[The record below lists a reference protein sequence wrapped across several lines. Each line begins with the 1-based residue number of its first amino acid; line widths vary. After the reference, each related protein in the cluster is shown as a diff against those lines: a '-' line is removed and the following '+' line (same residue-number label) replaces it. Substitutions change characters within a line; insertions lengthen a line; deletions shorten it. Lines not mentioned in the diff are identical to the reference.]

1 LDHCANAVSYPKP
14 DRPVGRV
21 NAITLRHLPLHLN
34 CPASRAVNAVENDK
48 QIASPAVSTSL
59 ISPTSS
65 AALLHAYDRKAYL
78 NARFRHHRDTEGD
91 VMRIA
96 KIEDLHC
103 NAGWRDFS
111 FLKITTD
118 DGLVGWSE
126 FMENFG
132 AEGLSGVIGR
142 LGERLIG
149 MDPRPVEKI
158 TAFLHGLTRQT
169 PYGINQQAIA
179 AIENALVDIKAK
191 ALGIPVYELL
201 GGPVRDRLR
210 LYWSHCGTWRVS
222 FADRIKDWTGF
233 DPIRSLAD
241 VEHAGAEVAKRGFKG
256 LKTNIML
263 FDGPAPRIHMPGFN
277 GDGWPEL
284 NIDRSLVDAITA
296 ELGAFR
302 NGAGPGV
309 GLHLDL
315 NFNFKTEGY
324 IRLAQALE
332 PFDLVWL
339 EIDSYDPA
347 ALATIR
353 RSARTRIA
361 SCESL
366 YGRRQFKPYLEQQAV
381 DVAIIDVAWN
391 GILESAKIA
400 AMADA
405 YEVNVAPH
413 NFNGHLGSLMSAHL
427 CAAIPNFR
435 VMEIDI
441 EDVPW
446 KDDLV
451 TKPPVI
457 EAGDL
462 LLPTGPG
469 WGAEVNEAVIRAHPP
484 ARPVKWTE

>member
-1 LDHCANAVSYPKP
+1 
-14 DRPVGRV
+14 
-21 NAITLRHLPLHLN
+21 
-34 CPASRAVNAVENDK
+34 
-48 QIASPAVSTSL
+48 
-59 ISPTSS
+59 
-65 AALLHAYDRKAYL
+65 
-78 NARFRHHRDTEGD
+78 
-91 VMRIA
+91 MRIA

-142 LGERLIG
+142 LGERLVG
-149 MDPRPVEKI
+149 MDPRPVEKV

-241 VEHAGAEVAKRGFKG
+241 VERAGAEVAARGFKG
-256 LKTNIML
+256 LKTNIMR
-263 FDGPAPRIHMPGFN
+263 FDGPTPRIHMPGFN
-277 GDGWPEL
+277 GEGWPEL
-284 NIDRSLVDAITA
+284 NIDRPLVDAITA
-296 ELGAFR
+296 ELEAFR
-302 NGAGPGV
+302 RGAGPGV

-339 EIDSYDPA
+339 EIDRIATTRPHWRLSGAAPA
-347 ALATIR
+347 RALPPASRCMAGDNSDRISSNRQSMLPSSTWRGTESWSRPRSLPWPMPTRSMWR
-353 RSARTRIA
+353 RTTSMAISAR
-361 SCESL
+361 
-366 YGRRQFKPYLEQQAV
+366 
-381 DVAIIDVAWN
+381 
-391 GILESAKIA
+391 
-400 AMADA
+400 
-405 YEVNVAPH
+405 
-413 NFNGHLGSLMSAHL
+413 
-427 CAAIPNFR
+427 
-435 VMEIDI
+435 
-441 EDVPW
+441 
-446 KDDLV
+446 
-451 TKPPVI
+451 
-457 EAGDL
+457 
-462 LLPTGPG
+462 
-469 WGAEVNEAVIRAHPP
+469 
-484 ARPVKWTE
+484 

>member
-1 LDHCANAVSYPKP
+1 
-14 DRPVGRV
+14 
-21 NAITLRHLPLHLN
+21 
-34 CPASRAVNAVENDK
+34 
-48 QIASPAVSTSL
+48 
-59 ISPTSS
+59 
-65 AALLHAYDRKAYL
+65 
-78 NARFRHHRDTEGD
+78 
-91 VMRIA
+91 MRIA

-103 NAGWRDFS
+103 AAGWRDFS

-126 FMENFG
+126 FLENFG
-132 AEGLSGVIGR
+132 AEGLSTVIQR
-142 LGERLIG
+142 LGERIIG
-149 MDPRPVEKI
+149 MDPRGVERI
-158 TAFLHGLTRQT
+158 TAFLHGLTRQS

-191 ALGIPVYELL
+191 ALGIPVYELF
-201 GGPVRDRLR
+201 GGPVRDRLP

-222 FADRIKDWTGF
+222 FAETIKEWTGF

-241 VEHAGAEVAKRGFKG
+241 VEQAGAEVARRGFKG
-256 LKTNIML
+256 LKTNIMR
-263 FDGPAPRIHMPGFN
+263 FDTDPPTIHMPGFN
-277 GDGWPEL
+277 GPGWPAL
-284 NIDRSLVDAITA
+284 NIDSALVDGLVAQM
-296 ELGAFR
+296 GAFR
-302 NGAGPGV
+302 AGAGPRV
-309 GLHLDL
+309 GLHVDL

-324 IRLAQALE
+324 IRMAQALE

-361 SCESL
+361 SCKSL
-366 YGRRQFKPYLEQQAV
+366 YGRRQFRPYFEQQSV

-391 GILESAKIA
+391 GILESMKIA

-405 YEVNVAPH
+405 YEINVAPH
-413 NFNGHLGSLMSAHL
+413 NFNGHIGSLMSAHL
-427 CAAIPNFR
+427 CAAVPNFR

-451 TKPPVI
+451 TTPPLI
-457 EAGDL
+457 ENGEL
-462 LLPTGPG
+462 LIPTGAG
-469 WGAEVNEAVIRAHPP
+469 WGAEVNEDVVRAHPP
-484 ARPVKWTE
+484 RRPVKWQT

>member
-1 LDHCANAVSYPKP
+1 
-14 DRPVGRV
+14 
-21 NAITLRHLPLHLN
+21 
-34 CPASRAVNAVENDK
+34 
-48 QIASPAVSTSL
+48 
-59 ISPTSS
+59 
-65 AALLHAYDRKAYL
+65 
-78 NARFRHHRDTEGD
+78 
-91 VMRIA
+91 MRIT

-111 FLKITTD
+111 FLKISTD
-118 DGLVGWSE
+118 EGVVGWSE

-132 AEGLSGVIGR
+132 SEGLGGVIQR

-149 MDPRPVEKI
+149 QDPRPVEKI
-158 TAFLHGLTRQT
+158 TAFLHGVTRQA
-169 PYGINQQAIA
+169 PGGINQQAIA

-222 FADRIKDWTGF
+222 FADRIKEWTGF

-241 VEHAGAEVAKRGFKG
+241 VERAGAEVARRGFKG
-256 LKTNIML
+256 LKTNIMR
-263 FDGPAPRIHMPGFN
+263 FDTEKPYIHMPGFN
-277 GDGWPEL
+277 GGGWPEL
-284 NIDRSLVDAITA
+284 NFDPAVQDALVA
-296 ELGAFR
+296 EMTAFR
-302 NGAGPGV
+302 QGAGPGV
-309 GLHLDL
+309 GLHVDL

-324 IRLAQALE
+324 IRLAQAME

-353 RSARTRIA
+353 RSSRTRVA

-366 YGRRQFKPYLEQQAV
+366 YGRRQFRPFFEQQSV

-391 GILESAKIA
+391 GILESFKIA

-405 YEVNVAPH
+405 YEINVAPH
-413 NFNGHLGSLMSAHL
+413 NFNGHIGSLMSAHL

-451 TKPPVI
+451 TPVPVI
-457 EAGDL
+457 ENGEL
-462 LLPTGPG
+462 LLPTGAG
-469 WGAEVNEAVIRAHPP
+469 WGAEVNEDVIRAHPP
-484 ARPVKWTE
+484 LRPVKWRG

>member
-1 LDHCANAVSYPKP
+1 
-14 DRPVGRV
+14 
-21 NAITLRHLPLHLN
+21 
-34 CPASRAVNAVENDK
+34 
-48 QIASPAVSTSL
+48 
-59 ISPTSS
+59 
-65 AALLHAYDRKAYL
+65 
-78 NARFRHHRDTEGD
+78 
-91 VMRIA
+91 MRIA
-96 KIEDLHC
+96 RIEDLHC

-132 AEGLSGVIGR
+132 AEGLSGVIRR
-142 LGERLIG
+142 LGERIIG
-149 MDPRPVEKI
+149 MDPRAVEKV

-169 PYGINQQAIA
+169 PGGINQQAIA
-179 AIENALVDIKAK
+179 AIENALVDVKAK

-201 GGPVRDRLR
+201 GGPVRERMQ

-222 FADRIKDWTGF
+222 FADRIKEWTGY
-233 DPIRSLAD
+233 DPIRSLDD
-241 VEHAGAEVAKRGFKG
+241 VRRAGEEVARRGFKG
-256 LKTNIML
+256 LKTNIMR
-263 FDGPAPRIHMPGFN
+263 FDTDPPSVHMPGFN
-277 GDGWPEL
+277 GAGWPAL
-284 NIDRSLVDAITA
+284 NIDSGLVNGLTA
-296 ELGAFR
+296 QMQAFR
-302 NGAGPGV
+302 DGAGPGV

-332 PFDLVWL
+332 PFNLVWL
-339 EIDSYDPA
+339 EIDSYDPE
-347 ALATIR
+347 ALSLIR

-366 YGRRQFKPYLEQQAV
+366 YGRRQFRPFFEARSV

-391 GILESAKIA
+391 GILESMKIA

-405 YEVNVAPH
+405 YEINVAPH
-413 NFNGHLGSLMSAHL
+413 NFNGHLGSLISAHM

-446 KDDLV
+446 KDELV
-451 TKPPVI
+451 THPPVI
-457 EAGDL
+457 EKGEL
-462 LLPTGPG
+462 LVLSGAG
-469 WGAEVNEAVIRAHPP
+469 WGAEVNEEVLRAHPP
-484 ARPVKWTE
+484 LRPVKWRE

>member
-1 LDHCANAVSYPKP
+1 
-14 DRPVGRV
+14 
-21 NAITLRHLPLHLN
+21 
-34 CPASRAVNAVENDK
+34 
-48 QIASPAVSTSL
+48 
-59 ISPTSS
+59 
-65 AALLHAYDRKAYL
+65 
-78 NARFRHHRDTEGD
+78 
-91 VMRIA
+91 MRIA

-132 AEGLSGVIGR
+132 AEGLSTVIGR

-149 MDPRPVEKI
+149 MDPRPIEKI

-191 ALGIPVYELL
+191 SLGIPVYELL
-201 GGPVRDRLR
+201 GGPIRDRLR

-222 FADRIKDWTGF
+222 FADRIKEWTGYE
-233 DPIRSLAD
+233 PIRSLAD
-241 VEHAGAEVAKRGFKG
+241 VERAGAEVAERGFKG
-256 LKTNIML
+256 LKTNIMR
-263 FDGPAPRIHMPGFN
+263 FDLDPPAIHMPGFT
-277 GDGWPEL
+277 GAGSPEN
-284 NIDRSLVDAITA
+284 NIDRPIVDALRA
-296 ELGAFR
+296 EMAAFR
-302 NGAGPGV
+302 RGAGPGV
-309 GLHLDL
+309 GLHVDL
-315 NFNFKTEGY
+315 NFNFRTEGY
-324 IRLAQALE
+324 IRLVQALE
-332 PFDLVWL
+332 EFDLVWA
-339 EIDSYDPA
+339 EIDSYDPD

-353 RSARTRIA
+353 RSSRTPVA

-366 YGRRQFKPYLEQQAV
+366 YGRRQFRPYLEKQAV

-391 GILESAKIA
+391 GILESYKIA
-400 AMADA
+400 AMCDA

-413 NFNGHLGSLMSAHL
+413 NFNGHIGTLMSAHL

-451 TKPPVI
+451 TVVPRI
-457 EAGDL
+457 EQGEL
-462 LLPTGPG
+462 LIPTGIG
-469 WGAEVNEAVIRAHPP
+469 WGAEVNEDVIRAHPP
-484 ARPVKWTE
+484 LRPVKWRQ

>member
-1 LDHCANAVSYPKP
+1 
-14 DRPVGRV
+14 
-21 NAITLRHLPLHLN
+21 
-34 CPASRAVNAVENDK
+34 
-48 QIASPAVSTSL
+48 
-59 ISPTSS
+59 
-65 AALLHAYDRKAYL
+65 
-78 NARFRHHRDTEGD
+78 
-91 VMRIA
+91 MRIA
-96 KIEDLHC
+96 RIEDLHC

-132 AEGLSGVIGR
+132 AEGLSGVIRR
-142 LGERLIG
+142 LGERIIG
-149 MDPRPVEKI
+149 MDPRAVEKV

-169 PYGINQQAIA
+169 PGGINQQAIA

-201 GGPVRDRLR
+201 GGPVRDRLQ

-222 FADRIKDWTGF
+222 FAERIEEWTGY
-233 DPIRSLAD
+233 DPIRSLDD
-241 VEHAGAEVAKRGFKG
+241 VRRAGEEAARRGFKG
-256 LKTNIML
+256 LKTNIMR
-263 FDGPAPRIHMPGFN
+263 FDTDPPSVHMPGFN
-277 GDGWPEL
+277 GAGWPAL
-284 NIDRSLVDAITA
+284 NIDSGLVRGLTA
-296 ELGAFR
+296 QMQAFR
-302 NGAGPGV
+302 DGAGPDV

-332 PFDLVWL
+332 PFELVWL
-339 EIDSYDPA
+339 EIDSYDPQ
-347 ALATIR
+347 ALALIR

-361 SCESL
+361 SCESI
-366 YGRRQFKPYLEQQAV
+366 YGRRQFRPFFEAQSV

-391 GILESAKIA
+391 GILESMKIA

-405 YEVNVAPH
+405 YEINVAPH
-413 NFNGHLGSLMSAHL
+413 NFNGHLGSLISAHM

-446 KDDLV
+446 KDALV
-451 TKPPVI
+451 THPPVI
-457 EAGDL
+457 EKGEL
-462 LLPTGPG
+462 LIPSGAG
-469 WGAEVNEAVIRAHPP
+469 WGAEVNEEVVRAHPP
-484 ARPVKWTE
+484 LRPVKWRE

>member
-1 LDHCANAVSYPKP
+1 
-14 DRPVGRV
+14 
-21 NAITLRHLPLHLN
+21 
-34 CPASRAVNAVENDK
+34 
-48 QIASPAVSTSL
+48 
-59 ISPTSS
+59 
-65 AALLHAYDRKAYL
+65 
-78 NARFRHHRDTEGD
+78 
-91 VMRIA
+91 MRIA

-132 AEGLSGVIGR
+132 AEGLSTVIQR
-142 LGERLIG
+142 LGERIIG
-149 MDPRPVEKI
+149 MDPRAVERV

-191 ALGIPVYELL
+191 ALNIPVYELL
-201 GGPVRDRLR
+201 GGPIRDRLR

-222 FADRIKDWTGF
+222 FADRIKEWTGY
-233 DPIRSLAD
+233 DPIRSLGD
-241 VEHAGAEVAKRGFKG
+241 VERAGAEVAERGFKG
-256 LKTNIML
+256 LKTNIMR
-263 FDGPAPRIHMPGFN
+263 FDSDPPVIHMPGFN
-277 GDGWPEL
+277 GPGWPEC
-284 NIDRSLVDAITA
+284 NIDRPLVEALRA
-296 ELGAFR
+296 ELSAFR
-302 NGAGPGV
+302 RGAGPGV

-324 IRLAQALE
+324 LRLAQALE
-332 PFDLVWL
+332 EFDLVWL
-339 EIDSYDPA
+339 EIDSYNPE

-353 RSARTRIA
+353 RGSRTPVA
-361 SCESL
+361 SLESL
-366 YGRRQFKPYLEQQAV
+366 YGRRQFRPFLEHQSV

-391 GILESAKIA
+391 GILESHKIA
-400 AMADA
+400 AMCDA

-413 NFNGHLGSLMSAHL
+413 NFNGHIGSLMSAHL
-427 CAAIPNFR
+427 CASIPNFR

-451 TKPPVI
+451 TVVPTI
-457 EAGDL
+457 ENGEL
-462 LLPTGPG
+462 LLPTGIG
-469 WGAEVNEAVIRAHPP
+469 WGAEVNEDVIRAHPP
-484 ARPVKWTE
+484 SRPVKWRS

>member
-1 LDHCANAVSYPKP
+1 
-14 DRPVGRV
+14 
-21 NAITLRHLPLHLN
+21 
-34 CPASRAVNAVENDK
+34 
-48 QIASPAVSTSL
+48 
-59 ISPTSS
+59 
-65 AALLHAYDRKAYL
+65 
-78 NARFRHHRDTEGD
+78 
-91 VMRIA
+91 
-96 KIEDLHC
+96 
-103 NAGWRDFS
+103 
-111 FLKITTD
+111 
-118 DGLVGWSE
+118 
-126 FMENFG
+126 
-132 AEGLSGVIGR
+132 
-142 LGERLIG
+142 

-158 TAFLHGLTRQT
+158 TAYLHGLTRQS

-201 GGPVRDRLR
+201 GGPVRDRVR

-222 FADRIKDWTGF
+222 FADRIKALTGF
-233 DPIRSLAD
+233 DPIRSLVD
-241 VEHAGAEVAKRGFKG
+241 VERAGAEVAARGFKG

-263 FDGPAPRIHMPGFN
+263 FDGPTPRIHMPGFN
-277 GDGWPEL
+277 GDGWPAL
-284 NIDRSLVDAITA
+284 NIDRPLVDAITA
-296 ELGAFR
+296 EMDAFR
-302 NGAGPGV
+302 RGAGPGV

-361 SCESL
+361 SLESL
-366 YGRRQFKPYLEQQAV
+366 HGRRQFRPFLEQQSV
-381 DVAIIDVAWN
+381 DVAIVDVAWN
-391 GILESAKIA
+391 GILESMKIA

-413 NFNGHLGSLMSAHL
+413 NFNGHIGSLMSAHM

-451 TKPPVI
+451 TPVPVI
-457 EAGDL
+457 ENGML
-462 LLPTGPG
+462 VLPAGPG
-469 WGAEVNEAVIRAHPP
+469 WGVEVNEEVIRAHPP
-484 ARPVKWTE
+484 EPMGRWER